1 MTTIEISKR
10 NIDANS
16 LRDYTKVPLPDFAI
30 QALKKNGFDYDSTST
45 NANKSQH
52 DVQQQAQQCKLSE
65 HLQCLKSHIDKDG
78 SRLWA
83 SSVDT
88 NVRHEFHRQRAERA
102 DSSA

>member
-10 NIDANS
+10 NIDANC

-30 QALKKNGFDYDSTST
+30 SALKKNGFDYDSASSYSS
-45 NANKSQH
+45 KSQH
-52 DVQQQAQQCKLSE
+52 DIQQQTKQCKLAE

-83 SSVDT
+83 SGPDP
-88 NVRHEFHRQRAERA
+88 NVGDQLHSKRSERA